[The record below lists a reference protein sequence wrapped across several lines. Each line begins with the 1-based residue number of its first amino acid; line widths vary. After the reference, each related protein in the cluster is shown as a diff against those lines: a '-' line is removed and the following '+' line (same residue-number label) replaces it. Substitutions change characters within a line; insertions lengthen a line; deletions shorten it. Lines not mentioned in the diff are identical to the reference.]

1 MVTVVR
7 EAANSTMVEISER
20 QACPR
25 KPKKADR
32 PLCGAKTRK
41 GVPCV
46 RRAVPGKAR
55 CRNHGG
61 LSTGARTPMGLARA
75 IKNLWRGNVRTVED
89 GAVETKKHR

>member
-1 MVTVVR
+1 MTT
-7 EAANSTMVEISER
+7 EAPWVDVP
-20 QACPR
+20 ACPCEPVVMRQR
-25 KPKKADR
+25 KRDR
-32 PLCGAKTRK
+32 PLCGAKTPK